1 MTQVQNTTI
10 PSEQQVAALLHL
22 APQVE
27 PTPEL
32 ASELKALSDTLHYL
46 PADQFQRVDK
56 AVRMASDFHHG
67 QVRHSGDP
75 YVIHPIRIARYLAEM
90 RLDVDTVVTAL
101 LHDAV
106 EDTSCTDDDIEAA
119 FGPEV
124 RRLVDG
130 VTKLSSLPNVKTTFN
145 RQAENIRKLFMAI
158 TDDIRVLLVK
168 LGDRL
173 DNVRTLHFHPK
184 PEKRAR
190 IAAETMEIYVPL
202 AERIGMRLL
211 KEELED
217 RCFAVL
223 LPDERESIITRLQ
236 FLRGEGQTLVDK
248 VLSDLRQLL
257 ADNGVEGT
265 VSGRLKT
272 YYSIYQKM
280 QKKDVAFEQLSDI
293 VAFRC
298 LVGSVADCYHG
309 LGLVHNE
316 YTAVAGRFKDYISS
330 PKPNG
335 YRSLHTGVMGPRGN
349 RLEIQ
354 FRTHAMHEWAERGL
368 AAHWAYKAQEGID
381 PTEVGASQS
390 LMEDLRDILDNAETS
405 EEVVEHTKLDLFQ
418 DQVFCFSPKGDLIRL
433 PKGANAIDFAYAV
446 HSAVGNRCVGAKI
459 NNSIRNLRTPLRNGD
474 QVEILTSKNAHP
486 NPEWENIA
494 LTSKAKAAIRRYRRQ
509 MERDEYIRLGR
520 RLLDRHLE
528 SEKLQASE
536 RALGKA
542 ADKLGSGSSDDLLV
556 SIGAGLVNTRQVLT
570 TMFPALKQQTAPPK
584 SEGPLKSV
592 ERAQH
597 KKTDGG
603 NSLEINGLI
612 KGMAVHYAR
621 CCHPLPGEQIV
632 GLVTTG
638 KGVTIHR
645 LDCETLENFQDQPE
659 RWLDVSWASDD
670 DRGGHIGRVQV
681 FMHNTPGALGNVTT
695 LIGRSEGAITD
706 IRVVSRSQDYFEL
719 LVDIEVSDVVTFNQI
734 ITSLRSSQDVDSV
747 ERARN

>member
-1 MTQVQNTTI
+1 
-10 PSEQQVAALLHL
+10 
-22 APQVE
+22 
-27 PTPEL
+27 
-32 ASELKALSDTLHYL
+32 
-46 PADQFQRVDK
+46 
-56 AVRMASDFHHG
+56 
-67 QVRHSGDP
+67 
-75 YVIHPIRIARYLAEM
+75 
-90 RLDVDTVVTAL
+90 
-101 LHDAV
+101 
-106 EDTSCTDDDIEAA
+106 
-119 FGPEV
+119 
-124 RRLVDG
+124 
-130 VTKLSSLPNVKTTFN
+130 
-145 RQAENIRKLFMAI
+145 
-158 TDDIRVLLVK
+158 
-168 LGDRL
+168 
-173 DNVRTLHFHPK
+173 
-184 PEKRAR
+184 
-190 IAAETMEIYVPL
+190 
-202 AERIGMRLL
+202 
-211 KEELED
+211 
-217 RCFAVL
+217 
-223 LPDERESIITRLQ
+223 
-236 FLRGEGQTLVDK
+236 
-248 VLSDLRQLL
+248 
-257 ADNGVEGT
+257 
-265 VSGRLKT
+265 
-272 YYSIYQKM
+272 M

-354 FRTHAMHEWAERGL
+354 IRTHAMHEWAERGL
-368 AAHWAYKAQEGID
+368 AAHWAYKAQDGID

-474 QVEILTSKNAHP
+474 QVDILTSKNAHP

-536 RALGKA
+536 RALSKA
-542 ADKLGSGSSDDLLV
+542 ADKLGSDSSDDLLV

-592 ERAQH
+592 ERAQNR
-597 KKTDGG
+597 KAESG

-670 DRGGHIGRVQV
+670 ERGGHIGRVRV

-706 IRVVSRSQDYFEL
+706 IRVISRSQDYFEL
-719 LVDIEVSDVVTFNQI
+719 LVDIEVSDVMTFNQI